1 MQFPSTYTTEEKLKS
16 LSERLKYLARDTNSA
31 RLYTDKNV
39 KSANLKLNL
48 SLVLSK
54 IILEVHF
61 IDRGKNVFEKI
72 IEEYNAANKT
82 KLSFNDFEEL
92 NWIRII
98 AGEAIMPRLISHFVW
113 QVSYFEKEGK
123 PIDIPLDKNDLV
135 RCLQIYSERCF
146 QNSRL
151 TISKIELENVL
162 SKFAFE
168 ELTIDFL
175 IDIEVIGVDS
185 KADNYYWKGGEYSRH
200 LKNEIASTLWLL
212 IGGENAT
219 EIEFRRF
226 LKLNEGAEIWI
237 DDLGAFLN
245 HKNTKIICDLAV
257 LFLINE
263 NDLLKSNAEFTKI
276 WLDAENYRHIDIK
289 SEIPVVEFNYNNAY
303 DFIESVNYHKWRFQ
317 DAFDYQR
324 TRSFCH
330 SLLRIIVLCEPKHPT
345 PYKNVLKILK
355 DTSRPS
361 LLWTLYSDIK
371 REFPFVIPY
380 LLTDSELLPIAFK
393 LLDKIEIDNLLLS
406 EQSNND
412 RKVEESCEVKNQF
425 WVEMFEL
432 SLDQIISVHSNDKE
446 KGELIAKIL
455 IDVSE
460 KVFSIN
466 SNNRNSIINH
476 NAFRKRYDIGLKK
489 LANKKITTGNTY
501 PRPPVSPRLVHSLL
515 PDISNYLNEKTAT
528 KNPNH
533 IEHLNLNH
541 GFIDLCI
548 EMLRLANLRVSE
560 FEISADEK
568 VKLDNSSKD
577 IITLLQKEITEF
589 YSATEIDVQLY
600 NTIGTEKKKAKRG
613 VSSFGFEIIDWGYL
627 YLHFEKS
634 NLLQSVHVSFIAS
647 INFNTIEDKY
657 DEQNKEQCEKIKLY
671 LKSLMLAFISI
682 NQKKDF
688 YEIDGLPVKPTLEKL
703 ESWIRELSLKYSIDE
718 IPKEQ
723 IDVFNERFNVF
734 GNDLYYQQLTLL
746 LYRSIN
752 FFSGASNDK
761 FVESLSATSFDTGRM
776 LAAMNILESKA
787 LRDIL
792 SKRIDIIKTEK
803 FIEQTHTVTELQNA
817 MIEAVNS
824 IDNWSLAEPLLN
836 KIEEHY
842 NRVKHFDENS
852 QNLLYEVK
860 LLLAFKEKNISKLSL
875 ISIPKSEY
883 HRIENNQ
890 LKENRKAY
898 LIALH
903 YLYTENKYSEAISKL
918 ESLHSTEEENIDYAF
933 HLLRAKTLKAIS
945 EKGYLP
951 FDALDNWKEFVSRLS
966 ENSLKSLSTIEEAIE
981 HNNLHYHISNN
992 NFSQFENSISKLTN
1006 RFLYDEEVLSK
1017 VFEYYLKHGME
1028 ELALSYLKGAEKY
1041 FEESG
1046 KDFPS
1051 ELKTAIA
1058 GGEKADTI
1066 KVKASLEKLLGLKPS
1081 NVIAAL
1087 PSVHNGETDLNTFIL
1102 IEVIQGLKNLIDKK
1116 ASLKTLKKENELN
1129 DVLQVIIKPRLALWG
1144 WSIPDQSRA
1153 GKSPTGKDAGETD
1166 FVIEAGGKKIALI
1179 EALVLK
1185 GKEKAKTQKHILKGF
1200 DYVDY
1205 LQRYYVVTYF
1215 KGPSANFDH
1224 TWDEYKLDVLE
1235 IDFPPI
1241 VELDKTLGFQ
1251 LLPNNT
1257 DDVRQIK
1264 ISKTTH
1270 KSNVEVFH
1278 IMINLTI

>member
-1 MQFPSTYTTEEKLKS
+1 MQFSSSHTTEEKLKS

-31 RLYTDKNV
+31 RLYTDQNV

-54 IILEVHF
+54 IISELHF
-61 IDRGKNVFEKI
+61 IDRSKNVFEKI
-72 IEEYNAANKT
+72 IGEYNSTNKT
-82 KLSFNDFEEL
+82 NLIFGDFEKL
-92 NWIRII
+92 NWIRTIS
-98 AGEAIMPRLISHFVW
+98 GEAIMPTLISHFIW
-113 QVSYFEKEGK
+113 QVGYYEKEGK
-123 PIDIPLDKNDLV
+123 PIEIPKDKNDLI

-146 QNSRL
+146 QDSRL

-162 SKFAFE
+162 SKFALE
-168 ELTIDFL
+168 ELTSDFL
-175 IDIEVIGVDS
+175 IEIEVIGFDS
-185 KADNYYWKGGEYSRH
+185 KADIYYWKGGEYSRH

-212 IGGENAT
+212 VGGENAT
-219 EIEFRRF
+219 DMEFRRY

-245 HKNTKIICDLAV
+245 HKNTKKICELAV
-257 LFLINE
+257 SFLANE
-263 NDLLKSNAEFTKI
+263 NDLLKSDAEFTKI

-289 SEIPVVEFNYNNAY
+289 TEIPVVKFNYNNAY
-303 DFIESVNYHKWRFQ
+303 DFIESVNYHKWRFH

-330 SLLRIIVLCEPKHPT
+330 SLIRIIVSCEPKHPT
-345 PYKNVLKILK
+345 PYQSVLKILK
-355 DTSRPS
+355 DTSRPT
-361 LLWTLYSDIK
+361 LLWTLYNDIK

-393 LLDKIEIDNLLLS
+393 LIDKIEIDNLFLS

-412 RKVEESCEVKNQF
+412 RKVEESFEVKNQF
-425 WVEMFEL
+425 WLEMFEF
-432 SLDQIISVHSNDKE
+432 SLEQIISVYSNDKE

-455 IDVSE
+455 IDISE

-466 SNNRNSIINH
+466 NNNTNSVINH
-476 NAFRKRYDIGLKK
+476 NVFRKRYDTALKK
-489 LANKKITTGNTY
+489 LANKRITEGNTY
-501 PRPPVSPRLVHSLL
+501 PRPPVSPRLIHSLL
-515 PDISNYLNEKTAT
+515 PDIAHFLKEKSANR
-528 KNPNH
+528 NPNH
-533 IEHLNLNH
+533 IDHLNLNH
-541 GFIDLCI
+541 GFIDLSI

-560 FEISADEK
+560 FEISTDKKE
-568 VKLDNSSKD
+568 KLDNSVKD

-600 NTIGTEKKKAKRG
+600 NSIGTEKKKAKRG

-634 NLLQSVHVSFIAS
+634 NILQNVHDSFITS
-647 INFNTIEDKY
+647 LNFKTDVDKY
-657 DEQNKEQCEKIKLY
+657 DEQNKEQYEKIKLY
-671 LKSLMLAFISI
+671 LKSFMLAFISI

-688 YEIDGLPVKPTLEKL
+688 YEIDALPVKLTLEKL
-703 ESWIRELSLKYSIDE
+703 ENWIRQFSLKYSIDNVAN
-718 IPKEQ
+718 EQ

-734 GNDLYYQQLTLL
+734 GNDQYYKRLTSL
-746 LYRSIN
+746 LYESIN
-752 FFSGASNDK
+752 YFVGVGKDK

-776 LAAMNILESKA
+776 LTAINKIESKE
-787 LRDIL
+787 LREIL

-803 FIEQTHTVTELQNA
+803 FIEQTFTVTELENA

-824 IDNWSLAEPLLN
+824 TDNWSLAEPLLN

-852 QNLLYEVK
+852 QNLLFEVK
-860 LLLAFKEKNISKLSL
+860 LLLAFKEKNLKKLL
-875 ISIPKSEY
+875 EISIPKSEY
-883 HRIENNQ
+883 NRTENNIQ
-890 LKENRKAY
+890 KENRKAY

-903 YLYTENKYSEAISKL
+903 YLYNENNYAEAISKL
-918 ESLHSTEEENIDYAF
+918 ESLHSSEDENINYAF
-933 HLLRAKTLKAIS
+933 HLLRAKTLKALF
-945 EKGYLP
+945 EKVNLP
-951 FDALDNWKEFVSRLS
+951 LDALYNWKEFVSRLS
-966 ENSLKSLSTIEEAIE
+966 EKSLKSLSNLEEAVE
-981 HNNLHYHISNN
+981 HNNLHYHISKD

-1006 RFLYDEEVLSK
+1006 RYLYDEEILAK
-1017 VFEYYLKHGME
+1017 VFKYYLKHGME
-1028 ELALSYLKGAEKY
+1028 ELALNYLKDAEKY
-1041 FEESG
+1041 FEKSG
-1046 KDFPS
+1046 NEFPS
-1051 ELKTAIA
+1051 ELKAAID
-1058 GGEKADTI
+1058 GGEKKDII
-1066 KVKASLEKLLGLKPS
+1066 KVKASLEKLMGLKPS

-1116 ASLKTLKKENELN
+1116 TSLKTLKKENELN
-1129 DVLQVIIKPRLALWG
+1129 DVLQVVIKPRLALWG

-1166 FVIEAGGKKIALI
+1166 FVIETGGKKIALI

-1185 GKEKAKTQKHILKGF
+1185 GKEKTKTQKHILKGF
-1200 DYVDY
+1200 DYVNY
-1205 LQRYYVVTYF
+1205 LQRYYVVIYF
-1215 KGPSANFDH
+1215 KGSVANFDH
-1224 TWDEYKLDVLE
+1224 TWEEYKTDV
-1235 IDFPPI
+1235 IDITFPPNL
-1241 VELDKTLGFQ
+1241 ELNKTLGFQ
-1251 LLPNNT
+1251 VLPDNK

-1278 IMINLTI
+1278 IMINLTV

>member
-31 RLYTDKNV
+31 RLYIDQNV
-39 KSANLKLNL
+39 KSANLKYNL
-48 SLVLSK
+48 SLVFSN
-54 IILEVHF
+54 IILNLHF
-61 IDRGKNVFEKI
+61 IDRSLKTFESIIQEYNKANNTSLTFDDFEKI
-72 IEEYNAANKT
+72 
-82 KLSFNDFEEL
+82 

-98 AGEAIMPRLISHFVW
+98 AGEAIMPGLISHFVW
-113 QVSYFEKEGK
+113 QVGYYKKEGK
-123 PIDIPLDKNDLV
+123 PIEIPADKNDLIS
-135 RCLQIYSERCF
+135 CLQIYSERCF
-146 QNSRL
+146 QDSRL

-162 SKFAFE
+162 SKFTSE

-175 IDIEVIGVDS
+175 LGKEVIGFDS
-185 KADNYYWKGGEYSRH
+185 KTDNYFWKGGEYSRH

-219 EIEFRRF
+219 DIEFRKYF
-226 LKLNEGAEIWI
+226 KLIHGADIWI

-245 HKNTKIICDLAV
+245 HKNTTKICELAAS
-257 LFLINE
+257 FLTSE
-263 NDLLKSNAEFTKI
+263 NDLLKSDAEFTKI

-289 SEIPVVEFNYNNAY
+289 TAIPVVEFNYANAY
-303 DFIESVNYHKWRFQ
+303 DFIESVNYHKWRFH

-324 TRSFCH
+324 TRSFCL
-330 SLLRIIVLCEPKHPT
+330 SLLRIIVSFEPKYPT
-345 PYKNVLKILK
+345 PYQSVLRILK

-380 LLTDSELLPIAFK
+380 LLMDSELLPIAFK
-393 LLDKIEIDNLLLS
+393 LIDKIEIDNLLLS

-412 RKVEESCEVKNQF
+412 RKVEESYEVKNQF
-425 WVEMFEL
+425 WFEMFEL
-432 SLDQIISVHSNDKE
+432 SLEQIIFIHSNDKE
-446 KGELIAKIL
+446 KGELFAKIL

-466 SNNRNSIINH
+466 SNIRNSVINH
-476 NAFRKRYDIGLKK
+476 NTLRKRYDIALKK
-489 LANKKITTGNTY
+489 LANKRITTGNIY
-501 PRPPVSPRLVHSLL
+501 PRQPVSPRLIHSLL
-515 PDISNYLNEKTAT
+515 PEITKYLKEK
-528 KNPNH
+528 KQKRNPNH
-533 IEHLNLNH
+533 IDHLNLNH
-541 GFIDLCI
+541 GFVDLGI

-560 FEISADEK
+560 FEILADEK

-600 NTIGTEKKKAKRG
+600 NSIGTEKKKAKRG
-613 VSSFGFEIIDWGYL
+613 VDSFGFEIIDWSYL
-627 YLHFEKS
+627 YLNFEKS
-634 NLLQSVHVSFIAS
+634 NILQSVHGSFIVS
-647 INFNTIEDKY
+647 LNFKTDGDKY
-657 DEQNKEQCEKIKLY
+657 DEQNKEQYEKIKLY

-703 ESWIRELSLKYSIDE
+703 ENWIRELSLKYSIDE
-718 IPKEQ
+718 IHKER
-723 IDVFNERFNVF
+723 IDVFDERFNVF
-734 GNDLYYQQLTLL
+734 GNDLYYQQLTSL
-746 LYRSIN
+746 LYQSIN
-752 FFSGASNDK
+752 YFIGASKDK
-761 FVESLSATSFDTGRM
+761 FVESLFTASFDTGRM
-776 LAAMNILESKA
+776 LTAINILESKE

-792 SKRIDIIKTEK
+792 SKRIDVVKTEK
-803 FIEQTHTVTELQNA
+803 FIEQTHTITELQNA

-824 IDNWSLAEPLLN
+824 TDNWSLAEPLLN

-860 LLLAFKEKNISKLSL
+860 LLLAFKEKNLSKLSL

-883 HRIENNQ
+883 HRIENNK

-903 YLYTENKYSEAISKL
+903 YLYNENKYSEAISKL

-945 EKGYLP
+945 EESNLP
-951 FDALDNWKEFVSRLS
+951 FDALDNWKKFVSRLS
-966 ENSLKSLSTIEEAIE
+966 ENSLKSLSIIEEAVE
-981 HNNLHYHISNN
+981 HNNLHYHISND
-992 NFSQFENSISKLTN
+992 NFPQFENSISKLTK
-1006 RFLYDEEVLSK
+1006 RFLYDEEILSK
-1017 VFEYYLKHGME
+1017 VFEYYLKLQME
-1028 ELALSYLKGAEKY
+1028 ELALTYIKEAEM
-1041 FEESG
+1041 FFVEAG
-1046 KDFPS
+1046 KTFPP
-1051 ELKTAIA
+1051 ELKEAID
-1058 GGEKADTI
+1058 GSEKTDVQ

-1087 PSVHNGETDLNTFIL
+1087 PSIHNGETDLNTFIL
-1102 IEVIQGLKNLIDKK
+1102 IEVVQGLKNLIDKK
-1116 ASLKTLKKENELN
+1116 TSIKTLGKENQLN
-1129 DVLQVIIKPRLALWG
+1129 DMLQVTIKPRLTFWG
-1144 WSIPDQSRA
+1144 WNISDQSRT

-1166 FVIEAGGKKIALI
+1166 FVIESGGNKIAVI
-1179 EALVLK
+1179 EALVLE
-1185 GKEKAKTQKHILKGF
+1185 GKDKSKTQKHVLKIF

-1205 LQRYYVVTYF
+1205 LQRYYVVIYF
-1215 KGPSANFDH
+1215 KGTVANFDH

-1235 IDFPPI
+1235 IDFPLI
-1241 VELDKTLGFQ
+1241 LELDKTLGFQ
-1251 LLPNNT
+1251 LLPNNN

-1278 IMINLTI
+1278 IMINLTV